1 MLDRRLLALGAL
13 ALLAAPA
20 LAASPLSLLEPEMRR
35 IEAEVGGRLGVAVL
49 DTGSGAELRYRADER
64 FPMCSTFKFLAAAA
78 VLAEADAG
86 RLRLDEH
93 VRIEARDV
101 VSHSP
106 VTKARAVGDGMTLA
120 GLGEAAVTR
129 SDNTAANILV
139 GRVGGPAGLT
149 AFARSIG
156 DPATRLDRV
165 EPAMNKVSPGDP
177 RDTTTPAAMLGNL
190 RVLVLGDR
198 LTPASRERLSAWL
211 VGNKTGALRVRAGV
225 PGDWR
230 VGDKTG
236 SCAHGSTN
244 DVAVAWPPGRPPLI
258 ISTYLTQTSA
268 PLERRSAAL
277 AAVAGAVASAYG
289 R

>member
-86 RLRLDEH
+86 RLRLEER
-93 VRIEARDV
+93 VRLKAGDL

-106 VTKARAVGDGMTLA
+106 VTKGRVSGDGMTLA
-120 GLGEAAVTR
+120 ELGEAAVTR
-129 SDNTAANILV
+129 SDNTAANLLL
-139 GRVGGPAGLT
+139 GKVGGPAGLT

-156 DPATRLDRV
+156 DPMTRLDRI
-165 EPAMNKVSPGDP
+165 EPAMNKVVTGDP

-198 LTPASRERLSAWL
+198 LSPASRERLTAWL
-211 VGNKTGALRVRAGV
+211 LGNKTGALRVRAGV

-236 SCAHGSTN
+236 SCAEGSTN
-244 DVAVAWPPGRPPLI
+244 DIAVAWPPGRPPLI
-258 ISTYLTQTSA
+258 ISTYLTETSA

-277 AAVAGAVASAYG
+277 AAVARAVASAYG